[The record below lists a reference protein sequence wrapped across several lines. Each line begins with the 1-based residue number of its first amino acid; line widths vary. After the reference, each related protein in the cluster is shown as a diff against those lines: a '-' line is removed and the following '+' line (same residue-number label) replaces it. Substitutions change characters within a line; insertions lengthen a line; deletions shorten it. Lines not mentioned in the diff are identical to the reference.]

1 MIKTASSAQT
11 SQSLLDLQ
19 GVMDKS
25 TVEQVGNKLR
35 ANNELAADERSR
47 MTDGELAGFQELYS
61 RYMAERSTKKEIR
74 WDLIQ
79 QPSANMLIKY
89 DDLPAPAGGAAGLLK
104 KLAVMKLNG
113 GLGTSMGCKGPKS
126 VIEVRGD
133 TTFLDLIV
141 QQIES
146 LNNTFP
152 GADVPLLLMNSFNTD
167 SETAKIIQKYQDTN
181 VTITT
186 FQQSRF
192 PRIVKDT
199 LQPMPL
205 THDGHEHED
214 WYPPGHGDVFSALY
228 NSGLVETLLAQG
240 KEYLFVSNVD
250 NLGATVDLNIV
261 NHMEANG
268 IEYCMELT
276 DKTRADIKGGTIIS
290 YDGKVSLLEVAQ
302 VPKKHVEEF
311 KSVSKFK
318 VFNTNNIWLNLRAVQ
333 KLMQSGEMKLDIIVN
348 GKEAKGQKVIQLET
362 AIGAAIG
369 YFKNAGGVNVPRS
382 RFLPV
387 KSTSDLMLIQSNM
400 YALKSG
406 SLIQNPDRQFASTP
420 VIKLGGAFKKVS
432 DYLARFGS
440 MPDGSCS
447 ALLLSLVR
455 RGGDCAPFAA
465 LTRLI
470 SCPPPFSALVARSA
484 RAGPSDGERRRLVWR
499 RGCAEG
505 DGYCR
510 RPAGPFHHYTG
521 RLDPG
526 EQGGVGQFG
535 DNGPLGEH
543 LPGGSAA
550 GCRDGAG
557 PVKNEPTLRPRIDGG
572 GPAACGCDGRTRR
585 PSLVRSAR
593 PGVWIGE
600 SWCAP
605 SGRGSAGATMDHL

>member
-1 MIKTASSAQT
+1 MIKTASSGPT

-25 TVEQVGNKLR
+25 TVDQVAHKLR
-35 ANNELAADERSR
+35 ANNERATDELAK
-47 MTDGELAGFQELYS
+47 MTDGELASFEELYG
-61 RYMAERSTKKEIR
+61 RYMAERSTKKEIN
-74 WDLIQ
+74 WELIQ
-79 QPSANMLIKY
+79 QPSANMLQKY
-89 DDLPAPAGGAAGLLK
+89 DELASPEDGHGLLK

-146 LNNTFP
+146 LNNNFP

-205 THDGHEHED
+205 THGGYQHED
-214 WYPPGHGDVFSALY
+214 WYPPGHGDVFAALY
-228 NSGLVETLLAQG
+228 NSGLVDTLLSQG

-250 NLGATVDLNIV
+250 NLGATVDLNIL
-261 NHMEANG
+261 NHMALNG
-268 IEYCMELT
+268 VEYCMELT

-290 YDGKVSLLEVAQ
+290 YDGQVSLLEVAQ

-333 KLMQSGEMKLDIIVN
+333 SLMQSGDMKLDIIVN
-348 GKEAKGQKVIQLET
+348 NKEAMGQKVIQLET

-369 YFKNAGGVNVPRS
+369 YFKNACGVNVPRS

-406 SLIQNPDRQFASTP
+406 SLIRNPDRQFASTP
-420 VIKLGGAFKKVS
+420 VIKLGSHFKKVN
-432 DYLARFGS
+432 DYLSRFGS
-440 MPDGSCS
+440 MPDVLDLDHLTVSGDVTFGVGVVLRGTVIIVAQQGSCIEIPPGS
-447 ALLLSLVR
+447 NLENKVITGNLV
-455 RGGDCAPFAA
+455 
-465 LTRLI
+465 I
-470 SCPPPFSALVARSA
+470 
-484 RAGPSDGERRRLVWR
+484 
-499 RGCAEG
+499 
-505 DGYCR
+505 
-510 RPAGPFHHYTG
+510 
-521 RLDPG
+521 
-526 EQGGVGQFG
+526 
-535 DNGPLGEH
+535 
-543 LPGGSAA
+543 
-550 GCRDGAG
+550 
-557 PVKNEPTLRPRIDGG
+557 
-572 GPAACGCDGRTRR
+572 
-585 PSLVRSAR
+585 
-593 PGVWIGE
+593 
-600 SWCAP
+600 
-605 SGRGSAGATMDHL
+605 MDH